1 MGMEKETVLI
11 DRVSQLYIS
20 DALTDLLPFVQ
31 FKKRDKHP
39 LVKLQASASAWNFT
53 KSNTPPWVFITFL
66 KLYKWYQITQHMHDS
81 YHLYP
86 KVLIS
91 LVVLNNQKYEKP

>member
-39 LVKLQASASAWNFT
+39 LVKLQASASA
-53 KSNTPPWVFITFL
+53 
-66 KLYKWYQITQHMHDS
+66 
-81 YHLYP
+81 
-86 KVLIS
+86 
-91 LVVLNNQKYEKP
+91 